1 MLHTRLVCAWVE
13 LQFRMRATYL
23 FVFSFHA
30 TKVFNTIEGG
40 AIVCQD
46 EKTKKRIDFLKNFG
60 FADELTVV
68 APGIN
73 AKMNEIQAAY
83 GILQLKRVDDSIRK
97 RELIKTRRYRALLG
111 NVKGV
116 RCLSDQDNV
125 RHNYAYFPNSD

>member
-13 LQFRMRATYL
+13 LQSECGDYL
-23 FVFSFHA
+23 FVGSFHA

-68 APGIN
+68 A
-73 AKMNEIQAAY
+73 
-83 GILQLKRVDDSIRK
+83 LVDK
-97 RELIKTRRYRALLG
+97 RE
-111 NVKGV
+111 
-116 RCLSDQDNV
+116 DE
-125 RHNYAYFPNSD
+125 